1 MNHPGGRAS
10 LITRDSKKGT
20 TAIQASLP
28 PLDLSY
34 VGTCQG
40 AMFTKSSYPSTSK
53 KSEKSSPS
61 NHFGTSSNEKSGLSI
76 ETAPSHASMF
86 CTNLYLSSSSSSEA
100 QRQLGNLPF
109 LPTPSTPV
117 TPPSTSS
124 VHSTKTEILMQDV
137 SDSLYEQRHSDESF
151 RDFLNYPG
159 STSDGDYDDVTCG
172 SDSFALN
179 EQLELQLLSDELH
192 FAMTDGENPGIDEIY
207 EVSPIASKSAEA
219 AQHNTPKSVSCP
231 SSINAASSQK
241 APVNSSTHRPR
252 MRWTPELHE
261 RFVEAV
267 NKLDG
272 AEKATPKGVLK
283 LMNVEGV
290 TIYHVKSHLQ
300 KYRVAKYIPE
310 KKEEKKTISS
320 DEKKTQSNS
329 KTCDAS
335 SKGSITEAL
344 RMQMEVQKQL
354 HEQLEVQRQLQ
365 MRIEEHARYLQKILD
380 EQQKTRCTLVST
392 QSLQSITSAEQE
404 QEHLPT
410 SPPSPDSPAKPVE
423 SKTDS
428 SSSFPSKHQAD
439 DAHESLDLQPCQKK
453 PRLEPNPTSSSD
465 VSAVDVDSSS

>member
-1 MNHPGGRAS
+1 MNHPGRAS
-10 LITRDSKKGT
+10 LITRDARKGT
-20 TAIQASLP
+20 TAIHTSLP
-28 PLDLSY
+28 PADLSY
-34 VGTCQG
+34 VEKREGSV
-40 AMFTKSSYPSTSK
+40 FSKSPYPSTVRK
-53 KSEKSSPS
+53 TEKSRTP
-61 NHFGTSSNEKSGLSI
+61 NHFGASSHEKSGLSN
-76 ETAPSHASMF
+76 EAAPSHASMF

-100 QRQLGNLPF
+100 QRQLGKLPF
-109 LPTPSTPV
+109 LPTPC

-124 VHSTKTEILMQDV
+124 VHSTKADLLVQD
-137 SDSLYEQRHSDESF
+137 DSNSLFEQRHSEDSF

-159 STSDGDYDDVTCG
+159 NTSEGDYDDVTCG

-192 FAMTDGENPGIDEIY
+192 FAMTDGGENPGIDEIY
-207 EVSPIASKSAEA
+207 EVSPIASKPAEA
-219 AQHNTPKSVSCP
+219 TVHDTPKSISLHP
-231 SSINAASSQK
+231 SVNAVSSQK
-241 APVNSSTHRPR
+241 APASSTTHRPR

-300 KYRVAKYIPE
+300 KYRVAKYIPD
-310 KKEEKKTISS
+310 KNEEKKTCSS
-320 DEKKTQSNS
+320 EEKRSQSNS
-329 KTCDAS
+329 KSCDAS

-365 MRIEEHARYLQKILD
+365 MRIEEHARYLQKILE
-380 EQQKTRCTLVST
+380 EQQKTHCTLVST
-392 QSLQSITSAEQE
+392 HSSLSITSAEQD
-404 QEHLPT
+404 QDPHPA
-410 SPPSPDSPAKPVE
+410 SPPSPESPAKPVE

-428 SSSFPSKHQAD
+428 SSSLPLKHR
-439 DAHESLDLQPCQKK
+439 HESLEVQPCQKK
-453 PRLEPNPTSSSD
+453 PCLEPNPSSGSD
-465 VSAVDVDSSS
+465 VYTVDVDSSS